1 MDKIMPIAMYLPQ
14 FHQIPEN
21 DLWWGKGFT
30 DWVTVKNAKKIV
42 EGQHQPRIPLH
53 NNYYDLTDK
62 EAMEWQAQLAQ
73 QYGGIGFCFYH
84 YYFKDGRKIL
94 EKPAQELLRWKDIR
108 QPFCFCWA
116 NETWARSWSNVRNK
130 NVWTEIYEGGY
141 DEGQRGILLEQKYGD
156 RKQWGQHIEYLLPF
170 FEDERYIKKDG
181 RPIFLIYKPE
191 EIFCLEEMMA
201 LWKEVAAEHGLKGLE
216 IIGVNVSWKVP
227 GIDAILFHGPQA
239 YWNPS
244 VSGVDVNAR
253 KSSLLNLYDYQ
264 EVWDIALH
272 CQGIPETQTY
282 FGGFVDYDD
291 SPRRGKN
298 GTLLE
303 HVSPEIFEENLG
315 KLVQK
320 NLSSGNGYLF
330 INAWNEWGESMYLEP
345 DSENRYAYLQ
355 ALQEAIR
362 TAGQTPE
369 TAGGLWQGEG
379 RAEDSPQLKKYK
391 NYFRVLERW
400 LTLKEQKKNL
410 SEFLISRGYQE
421 IAIYGWGILGKHL
434 YEELK
439 DTEIKVL
446 YAVDRQKGEES
457 SQVKLILPEE
467 AWKRA
472 DAIVVTA
479 TFDFANIR
487 QFAKQKTDME
497 VLSLEE
503 LVMEA

>member
-1 MDKIMPIAMYLPQ
+1 MDKIMPVAMYLPQ

-30 DWVTVKNAKKIV
+30 DWVTVKNAQKHI
-42 EGQHQPRIPLH
+42 EGQHQPRVPLDD
-53 NNYYDLTDK
+53 NYYDLSDK
-62 EAMEWQAQLAQ
+62 EVMKWQSQLAE

-94 EKPAQELLRWKDIR
+94 EKPAEKLLSWKDIR

-130 NVWTEIYEGGY
+130 NVWTEIYEGGH
-141 DEGQRGILLEQKYGD
+141 EQGQQGILLEQKYGN
-156 RKQWGQHIEYLLPF
+156 RKQWTEHIEYLLPF
-170 FEDERYIKKDG
+170 LEDERYIKKDG
-181 RPIFLIYKPE
+181 KPIFLIYKPE
-191 EIFCLEEMMA
+191 EIFCLDEMMA
-201 LWKEVAAEHGLKGLE
+201 LWKEVAVEHGMEGLE

-244 VSGVDVNAR
+244 VCGMAIR
-253 KSSLLNLYDYQ
+253 AAKKETLNLYDYQ
-264 EVWDIALH
+264 EVWDIALS
-272 CQGIPETQTY
+272 CRGIPEAQTY

-303 HVSPEIFEENLG
+303 HVSSEAFEENIR
-315 KLVQK
+315 KLAQK
-320 NLSSGNGYLF
+320 NLQSGNGYLF

-345 DSENRYAYLQ
+345 DCEKGHEYLQ
-355 ALQEAIR
+355 ALHEAVRKAGHRQEVKAD
-362 TAGQTPE
+362 
-369 TAGGLWQGEG
+369 LWQGE
-379 RAEDSPQLKKYK
+379 RREADTSQLKKYK

-410 SEFLISRGYQE
+410 SEYLISRGYQK

-439 DTEIKVL
+439 DTEIEIL
-446 YAVDRQKGEES
+446 YAIDRQMGEETA
-457 SQVKLILPEE
+457 QVRLILPEE
-467 AWKRA
+467 SWERA
-472 DAIVVTA
+472 DAVVVTA

-487 QFAKQKTDME
+487 QFAKQKTDMDI
-497 VLSLEE
+497 LSLEE
-503 LVMEA
+503 LVMEV